1 MFSLSLGDAEFR
13 KILWETPFSAFNNGS
28 NYTTPTAPPRPLYT
42 KNENRASKKSWTKRF
57 KLPHNIV
64 HEGF

>member
-28 NYTTPTAPPRPLYT
+28 NYTTPTAPPFRFTQKMKIGPQ
-42 KNENRASKKSWTKRF
+42 KKVGQRDLNF
-57 KLPHNIV
+57 HII
-64 HEGF
+64 

>member
-1 MFSLSLGDAEFR
+1 MFSLSLGDAEVR

-42 KNENRASKKSWTKRF
+42 KNENRASKES
-57 KLPHNIV
+57 
-64 HEGF
+64 